1 MTPFQPIPATMS
13 TRGIRRTVPGVALA
27 LTLAASLAACKGG
40 QQAEPAKT
48 ASAVAAPVSAQ
59 EQAKAALMALPELQA
74 WSAQI
79 EKASRGSVR
88 GALIEDDPA
97 PRNINGKNY
106 WQFSFVENR
115 SDAVR
120 RLESFLV
127 AQAGGEILVED
138 FDNDATLT
146 LEQWRRDKRPLER
159 IAVGWAP
166 VPTR

>member
-1 MTPFQPIPATMS
+1 MSKLGILRTALPA
-13 TRGIRRTVPGVALA
+13 VALA
-27 LTLAASLAACKGG
+27 LPLAASLSGCKGG
-40 QQAEPAKT
+40 QQAEPART
-48 ASAVAAPVSAQ
+48 HAAPASPALAK
-59 EQAKAALMALPELQA
+59 EQARTALMALPELQA

-79 EKASRGSVR
+79 EKASGGAVR

-127 AQAGGEILVED
+127 AQSGGEILVED
-138 FDNDATLT
+138 FDSDTTLT
-146 LEQWRRDKRPLER
+146 LEQWRRDKRPMKR
-159 IAVGWAP
+159 IVSAGWAP

>member
-1 MTPFQPIPATMS
+1 MS
-13 TRGIRRTVPGVALA
+13 
-27 LTLAASLAACKGG
+27 
-40 QQAEPAKT
+40 
-48 ASAVAAPVSAQ
+48 
-59 EQAKAALMALPELQA
+59 LPELQA

-79 EKASRGSVR
+79 EKASDGTIR
-88 GALIEDDPA
+88 GALIEDEPA

-127 AQAGGEILVED
+127 AQSGAEILVED
-138 FDNDATLT
+138 FDSDTTFT

-159 IAVGWAP
+159 IVAQ
-166 VPTR
+166 

>member
-1 MTPFQPIPATMS
+1 MS
-13 TRGIRRTVPGVALA
+13 MRGISRTVLPAVALA
-27 LTLAASLAACKGG
+27 LTLAASLSACKGER
-40 QQAEPAKT
+40 QAESAKPDMPASAPVPAK
-48 ASAVAAPVSAQ
+48 

-79 EKASRGSVR
+79 EKASGGSVH
-88 GALIEDDPA
+88 GALVEDDPA
-97 PRNINGKNY
+97 PRNINGQNY

-138 FDNDATLT
+138 FDSDATLT

-159 IAVGWAP
+159 VAVH
-166 VPTR
+166 

>member
-1 MTPFQPIPATMS
+1 MS
-13 TRGIRRTVPGVALA
+13 IRGISRTVLPAAALALA
-27 LTLAASLAACKGG
+27 LTASLSACTDRRQPDSAK
-40 QQAEPAKT
+40 ADVPAR
-48 ASAVAAPVSAQ
+48 APVSAK

-79 EKASRGSVR
+79 EKTSGGSVH
-88 GALIEDDPA
+88 GAVIEDDPA

-115 SDAVR
+115 SDAVHR
-120 RLESFLV
+120 WESFLV

-138 FDNDATLT
+138 FDGDATLT

-159 IAVGWAP
+159 VAAQ
-166 VPTR
+166 

>member
-1 MTPFQPIPATMS
+1 MSNRGLSRAVLPA
-13 TRGIRRTVPGVALA
+13 IALA
-27 LTLAASLAACKGG
+27 LVAALSACKGG
-40 QQAEPAKT
+40 QETEPAKT
-48 ASAVAAPVSAQ
+48 EVPASAPVSAK
-59 EQAKAALMALPELQA
+59 EQAKATLMALPELQA

-79 EKASRGSVR
+79 EKASDGTIR

-127 AQAGGEILVED
+127 AQSGGEILVED
-138 FDNDATLT
+138 FDSDTTFT
-146 LEQWRRDKRPLER
+146 LEQWRRDKRPL
-159 IAVGWAP
+159 
-166 VPTR
+166 